1 MNDSE
6 LNNNLQSPNYLICD
20 LYGFENLT
28 LYDNQN
34 YIINNE
40 LIKYISIDDNL
51 KSMYVELQDN
61 ITYSGNEQ
69 KIRNYLY
76 HICFNLIIKT
86 EVYYY
91 TPVYL
96 IKSIRENDKPIIMND
111 RLELHEKIKMA
122 SSFPAQSIYHK
133 IIDSPTNIEENFM
146 KYERIFKTL
155 HNNNTIVQFMSLYQ
169 FLMELLQGVR
179 EHPSQRAVTNYLKDN
194 EEKYDFLYFKPS
206 RKEGSNFDEDCFT
219 YIRNEIGHSE
229 ETNDLNLYKQLG
241 SQITQK
247 LIKDLIIVI
256 NDVII
261 DS

>member
-6 LNNNLQSPNYLICD
+6 LNNNLQSPNYLMCD
-20 LYGFENLT
+20 LYGFENLS
-28 LYDNQN
+28 LSDNQK

-51 KSMYVELQDN
+51 KSMYVELQDD
-61 ITYSGNEQ
+61 ITYSENEQ
-69 KIRNYLY
+69 KIKNYLY

-86 EVYYY
+86 EVYYD
-91 TPVYL
+91 TPIYI
-96 IKSIRENDKPIIMND
+96 IKFIREKDKPIIIKD
-111 RLELHEKIKMA
+111 RLGICDTAKILK
-122 SSFPAQSIYHK
+122 SFSAQSIYNK
-133 IIDSPTNIEENFM
+133 IINSPTNIEENFI

-155 HNNNTIVQFMSLYQ
+155 HNPNTIVQFMSLYQ
-169 FLMELLQGVR
+169 FLMELLQGSR
-179 EHPSQRAVTNYLKDN
+179 PHPSQRAVINYLKDN
-194 EEKYDFLYFKPS
+194 EEKYDFLYFKPT
-206 RKEGSNFDEDCFT
+206 RKEGGNFDEDCFT

-256 NDVII
+256 NDVIMTT
-261 DS
+261 